1 MVHRQPLDDL
11 ADGLDDL
18 GGLADI
24 NDGAD
29 DDVIII
35 PLVRL
40 LIADVEQL
48 IDDVG
53 ITLGQ
58 GVAYLGAGIFGG
70 QEAAKLQQ
78 PVQGDPVPFIQVLRL
93 LGDEGQLLLRVIN
106 QCRQLIAVMLGEGRG
121 KEFVQLFP
129 DDTGAGVEQMQKR
142 LVFAVDIRDK
152 VFRPLG

>member
-1 MVHRQPLDDL
+1 MVIQQGIHHDIRPGAAVVNIPDDVHMVHRQPLDDL

-40 LIADVEQL
+40 LIADVEQF

-70 QEAAKLQQ
+70 
-78 PVQGDPVPFIQVLRL
+78 
-93 LGDEGQLLLRVIN
+93 
-106 QCRQLIAVMLGEGRG
+106 
-121 KEFVQLFP
+121 
-129 DDTGAGVEQMQKR
+129 
-142 LVFAVDIRDK
+142 
-152 VFRPLG
+152 

>member
-40 LIADVEQL
+40 LIADVEQF

-70 QEAAKLQQ
+70 
-78 PVQGDPVPFIQVLRL
+78 
-93 LGDEGQLLLRVIN
+93 
-106 QCRQLIAVMLGEGRG
+106 
-121 KEFVQLFP
+121 
-129 DDTGAGVEQMQKR
+129 
-142 LVFAVDIRDK
+142 
-152 VFRPLG
+152 